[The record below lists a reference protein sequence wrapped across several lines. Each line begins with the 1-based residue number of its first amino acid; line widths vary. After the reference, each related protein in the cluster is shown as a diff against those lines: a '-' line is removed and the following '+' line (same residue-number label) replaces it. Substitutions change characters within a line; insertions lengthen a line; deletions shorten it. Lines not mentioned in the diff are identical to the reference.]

1 MSHALRLL
9 SSYATYAYLDA
20 GMLYMLVLTL
30 VLLYMLCH
38 ILLRVTSHAIVL
50 LYVLV
55 LYMCVQTLAC
65 LY

>member
-9 SSYATYAYLDA
+9 SSYAIYAYLDA

-38 ILLRVTSHAIVL
+38 ILLCVTSHAIVL

>member
-9 SSYATYAYLDA
+9 SSYAIYAYLDA

>member
-9 SSYATYAYLDA
+9 SSYAIYAYLDA

-38 ILLRVTSHAIVL
+38 ILLHVTSHAIVL

-55 LYMCVQTLAC
+55 LYMCVRTLAC